1 LAANSSLTANSS
13 LESAGFFV
21 GRWWTVLLRGLTAVA
36 FGLLAFLWPHKTV
49 ATLATVFGLYA
60 LAHGIFSLTA
70 AIGSRGERG
79 DRWLL
84 AFEGAV
90 GICAGVLTLRAPSIK
105 AMLLVLF
112 IWLWAVGTGALRI
125 AEAVRL
131 RKMISGEPW
140 LALSGVVTL
149 LFGSMALLG
158 PLVGTIGLAWMI
170 AGYALVLGL
179 FEIMLGREL
188 RAFQSS

>member
-1 LAANSSLTANSS
+1 
-13 LESAGFFV
+13 
-21 GRWWTVLLRGLTAVA
+21 
-36 FGLLAFLWPHKTV
+36 
-49 ATLATVFGLYA
+49 
-60 LAHGIFSLTA
+60 
-70 AIGSRGERG
+70 
-79 DRWLL
+79 
-84 AFEGAV
+84 
-90 GICAGVLTLRAPSIK
+90 
-105 AMLLVLF
+105 MLLVLF

-140 LALSGVVTL
+140 LALSGVATL